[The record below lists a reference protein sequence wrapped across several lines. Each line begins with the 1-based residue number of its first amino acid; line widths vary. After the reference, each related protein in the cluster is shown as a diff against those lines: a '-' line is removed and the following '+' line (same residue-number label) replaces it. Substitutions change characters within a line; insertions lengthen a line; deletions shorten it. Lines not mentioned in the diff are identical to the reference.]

1 MSEEVRARRMAVES
15 KRYLLRRV
23 MLSWV
28 EAKRKRLQQ
37 HDRAFATSWHYS
49 SAMARR
55 MSATNTAVTER
66 IRDELRSRGMRW
78 TPQRRALIELL
89 RDRDGHITVTELL
102 ELCRQRDPET
112 TPSTVYRTL
121 DVLEEIGL
129 VRHSH
134 GPDGREEFHIAPVA
148 EHGHA
153 VCQECGRVVELDE
166 ADVTDFEAKLAGRGF
181 RVDLSHLTV
190 GGLCSDCGAGVRPR

>member
-1 MSEEVRARRMAVES
+1 MV
-15 KRYLLRRV
+15 
-23 MLSWV
+23 
-28 EAKRKRLQQ
+28 
-37 HDRAFATSWHYS
+37 
-49 SAMARR
+49 RR
-55 MSATNTAVTER
+55 MSARTATVTDLV
-66 IRDELRSRGMRW
+66 RDELRSRGMRW

-89 RDRDGHITVTELL
+89 RDRNGHITVAELL
-102 ELCRQRDPET
+102 ELCRERDPET

-153 VCQECGRVVELDE
+153 ICSSCGQVTELDE
-166 ADVTDFEAKLAGRGF
+166 ADVTEFEANLARRGF
-181 RVDLSHLTV
+181 HVDLSHLSV
-190 GGLCSDCGAGVRPR
+190 GGLCRQCEAAGGPR